1 MSTLKAFSEQEHAY
15 DRYQTRQDFLREQS
29 CIQGRLRE
37 AETALEERG
46 AALKAERQALEAERQ
61 AKEAERQAK
70 EAALQAKDAVL
81 AEVERLKALLQEARP
96 AAGS

>member
-15 DRYQTRQDFLREQS
+15 DRYQARQDFLREQS

-61 AKEAERQAK
+61 AKEAALQAK
-70 EAALQAKDAVL
+70 EAAL

-96 AAGS
+96 SAGS

>member
-15 DRYQTRQDFLREQS
+15 DRYQARQDFLRQQS
-29 CIQGRLRE
+29 CIQARLHE

-46 AALKAERQALEAERQ
+46 AALA
-61 AKEAERQAK
+61 AERQAK
-70 EAALQAKDAVL
+70 EAALQAKDAAL
-81 AEVERLKALLQEARP
+81 AEVERLKALLQAERP